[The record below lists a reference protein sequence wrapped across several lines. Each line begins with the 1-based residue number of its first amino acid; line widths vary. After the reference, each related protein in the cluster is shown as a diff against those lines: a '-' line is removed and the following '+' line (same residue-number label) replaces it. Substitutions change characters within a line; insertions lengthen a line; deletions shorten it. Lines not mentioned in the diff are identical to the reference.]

1 VRRRDHE
8 ADPLV
13 GPWLPP
19 DAGTVLTVL
28 ALWLAAA
35 YLVGL
40 SGWLATI
47 RPPGPQVVLV
57 GLTVALLAASRL
69 WAPLRRFAGVVDLR
83 ALVLFHV
90 TRLIGF
96 YFLALHARGELPRAF
111 ALPAGWGDNVVAIG
125 VLLLVPLVR
134 PDTPVGRRLYLAW
147 NVVGLF
153 DILGVVGSA
162 ARLALAEPGSM
173 HALLELPLSLL
184 LTFVVPII
192 IATHVLMLARLTRA
206 APARRGTSAK
216 DRPG

>member
-1 VRRRDHE
+1 MRRRDHQ

-40 SGWLATI
+40 SGWLARI
-47 RPPGPQVVLV
+47 RPPGPQIVLV
-57 GLTVALLAASRL
+57 ALTIALLAATRR
-69 WAPLRRFAGVVDLR
+69 WPPLRRFAGVVDVR

-90 TRLIGF
+90 TRLVGF
-96 YFLALHARGELPRAF
+96 YFLALNARGELPRAF

-125 VLLLVPLVR
+125 ALLLVPLVR

-153 DILGVVGSA
+153 DILGVVGTA

-173 HALLELPLSLL
+173 RALLELPLSLL

-192 IATHVLMLARLTRA
+192 IATHVLMLSRLMGA
-206 APARRGTSAK
+206 APAR
-216 DRPG
+216 